1 MFTDVPPSYDFVNR
15 VLTWRFDVIWR
26 KKAASESLKNS
37 PSKILD
43 LCTGTGDLALQ
54 IRKKTESGAKVFA
67 LDYSKPMLKL
77 AITKANKK
85 KYDDITFIHADVA
98 NIPFPDSHFDSV
110 GIAFAFRNLTFNN
123 PDHDIFLKEIYRIIK
138 SGGRFVIVETSQPK
152 NKLLRSLF
160 HFYMKHITSPL
171 GGFLSGNRGAYRY
184 LAHSAI
190 NYWNDQEATGYLKSY
205 GFSQV
210 TTKMILGGISAIY
223 VAIK

>member
-67 LDYSKPMLKL
+67 LDYSKAMLKL

-98 NIPFPDSHFDSV
+98 NIPFPDSHFDV
-110 GIAFAFRNLTFNN
+110 CLNQI
-123 PDHDIFLKEIYRIIK
+123 
-138 SGGRFVIVETSQPK
+138 
-152 NKLLRSLF
+152 
-160 HFYMKHITSPL
+160 
-171 GGFLSGNRGAYRY
+171 
-184 LAHSAI
+184 
-190 NYWNDQEATGYLKSY
+190 
-205 GFSQV
+205 
-210 TTKMILGGISAIY
+210 
-223 VAIK
+223 

>member
-67 LDYSKPMLKL
+67 LDYSKAMLEL

-110 GIAFAFRNLTFNN
+110 GIAFAFRNLTFHN

-138 SGGRFVIVETSQPK
+138 PGGRFVIVETSQPK

-190 NYWNDQEATGYLKSY
+190 NYWDDKETTDYLKNY
-205 GFSQV
+205 GFSKV
-210 TTKMILGGISAIY
+210 TAKIMFGGISAIY
-223 VAIK
+223 IAIK

>member
-85 KYDDITFIHADVA
+85 KFDDITFIHADVA

-110 GIAFAFRNLTFNN
+110 GIAFAFRNLTS
-123 PDHDIFLKEIYRIIK
+123 IILIMT
-138 SGGRFVIVETSQPK
+138 F
-152 NKLLRSLF
+152 F
-160 HFYMKHITSPL
+160 
-171 GGFLSGNRGAYRY
+171 
-184 LAHSAI
+184 
-190 NYWNDQEATGYLKSY
+190 
-205 GFSQV
+205 
-210 TTKMILGGISAIY
+210 
-223 VAIK
+223 